1 MPCLTNAT
9 FIRARN
15 GASEHKTFGEDALLL
30 RSLMTNGAFFL
41 ASVDSAFAL
50 SFVKHVSEPPGLS

>member
-15 GASEHKTFGEDALLL
+15 GASQHKRFGKDALLL
-30 RSLMTNGAFFL
+30 RSLMTNGSFL

-50 SFVKHVSEPPGLS
+50 SFVKHVWEPPGLS